1 MKRNQNQK
9 SLTETSPKRTG
20 TLVWWWIINKNDR
33 RVVTGLGKILEC
45 GIRES
50 NIRTSIAKNWAT
62 WPTSWSNL
70 SEYRMML
77 YFVFVF
83 LFLFSFVHF
92 MCCYRYRNIMTLFNR
107 KRYMY
112 IFCTSTWLYIL
123 NICIYTY
130 IPNKTHLVY
139 YWVEVIHF
147 FKMRKIYNDR
157 CMWTKSK
164 ASWSDR
170 VIELYFTNFIELY
183 WQCISLI

>member
-9 SLTETSPKRTG
+9 ALTETNPKRTG
-20 TLVWWWIINKNDR
+20 TLVWWWINKNDR

-50 NIRTSIAKNWAT
+50 NIRTSITKNWAT

-77 YFVFVF
+77 YFGFVCFVF
-83 LFLFSFVHF
+83 YVVLSLEILWHSNRT
-92 MCCYRYRNIMTLFNR
+92 RYI
-107 KRYMY
+107 
-112 IFCTSTWLYIL
+112 ICTSTWLYIL

-139 YWVEVIHF
+139 YWVEVIYF
-147 FKMRKIYNDR
+147 LKWEKYTTTDVCELNL
-157 CMWTKSK
+157 KPLG
-164 ASWSDR
+164 
-170 VIELYFTNFIELY
+170 VIELSNFTLRT
-183 WQCISLI
+183 SLNYIDNVYL